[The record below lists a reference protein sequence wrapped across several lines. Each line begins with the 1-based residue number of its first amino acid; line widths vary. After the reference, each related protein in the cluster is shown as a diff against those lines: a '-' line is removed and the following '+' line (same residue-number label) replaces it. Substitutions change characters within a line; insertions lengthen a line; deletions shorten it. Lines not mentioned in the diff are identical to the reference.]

1 MVERLKVAFLA
12 IALFLG
18 ACVNPTITPIVTAL
32 PPTVTP
38 TINPTVTALPI
49 ILSDHFV
56 SPTGDDNNP
65 GTEALPWRTIQKAVN
80 LAQPSETIFVRGGT
94 YYESIQIL
102 QSGKNGLP
110 ITLTSYP
117 GEIAEINGDG
127 NLALYSSGPVSYWII
142 ENLTLRS
149 SNTHTVRFGWFH
161 EAVTSYLTLRNNYIF
176 GAVFTVGNHQLF
188 ENNEINGSGYTDSG
202 GYGGIN
208 DSHGGF
214 GDDATHHNV
223 YRNNYIHDFT
233 NYNAR
238 GIWTQGRTHD
248 NLIEGNRIENIW
260 TTGLGQCLDLDAG
273 KSGLVQ
279 WRQIVRNNRI
289 KDCSYAGIQLE
300 NVFEGLVE
308 NNIIRAEKGGSA
320 GVIVINYSP
329 TIGCGVGGENNQY
342 GDTNGD
348 NSCLGDLTNT
358 VIRQNLIT
366 KNGAWD
372 WGYGGVL
379 NWGAGGLKILG
390 NTIYASDSAGNAAI
404 NFQAPTAETSQ
415 AIIQNNILENGN
427 GPAICAHSFD
437 SFALDQHNLM
447 FKTNFDTIYGLGTGC
462 TETYSLADYQRAT
475 GQGVNSIQADPQFE
489 NPASGDFHLL
499 STSPAIDQGLS
510 LGLATDLDGMPRPLG
525 AGWEMGVY
533 EYQPK

>member
-1 MVERLKVAFLA
+1 MLKPLKVAFLV
-12 IALFLG
+12 IALLLG
-18 ACVNPTITPIVTAL
+18 ACADPTAAPPVTRL

-38 TINPTVTALPI
+38 TLPI
-49 ILSDHFV
+49 PLADHFV
-56 SPTGDDNNP
+56 SLTGADDNP
-65 GTEALPWRTIQKAVN
+65 GTETLPWRTIQRAVN
-80 LAQPSETIFVRGGT
+80 LARPSETIFVRGGT
-94 YYESIQIL
+94 YTESL
-102 QSGKNGLP
+102 QLTRSGQPGQPL
-110 ITLTSYP
+110 TLTSYP
-117 GEIAEINGDG
+117 GEVAEINGG
-127 NLALYSSGPVSYWII
+127 ENPAISSSGAVSYWVI
-142 ENLTLRS
+142 ENLKLTS
-149 SNTHTVRFGWFH
+149 SNTHTIRFGWFG
-161 EAVTSYLTLRNNYIF
+161 EAVTSHITLKSNLIH

-188 ENNEINGSGYTDSG
+188 ENNEINGSGYAGEG

-214 GDDATHHNV
+214 GDDATHHNI

-248 NLIEGNRIENIW
+248 QLIEGNRIENIW

-273 KSGLVQ
+273 QSGLVQ
-279 WRQIVRNNRI
+279 WRQTIRNNRI
-289 KDCSYAGIQLE
+289 KDCSYVGIQLE

-308 NNIIRAEKGGSA
+308 NNLIRAEKGGSA

-366 KNGAWD
+366 KSGAWG

-390 NTIYASDSAGNAAI
+390 NTIYASDAAGNAAI
-404 NFQAPTAETSQ
+404 NFQAPAAETSQ
-415 AIIQNNILENGN
+415 AIIQNNILQNGN
-427 GPAICAHSFD
+427 GAAICAQSFD
-437 SFALDQHNLM
+437 SFVLDQHNLM
-447 FKTNFDTIYGLGTGC
+447 FKTNFETIYGLGTGC
-462 TETYSLADYQRAT
+462 TETYSLADYQQAI
-475 GQGVNSIQADPQFE
+475 GQGVNSIQAEPQFV
-489 NPASGDFHLL
+489 NPAAGDFHLL

-510 LGLATDLDGMPRPLG
+510 LGLAADLEGTPRPQG
-525 AGWEMGVY
+525 AGWDLGVY
-533 EYQPK
+533 EYQAK